1 MAGATSNSQSKGNST
16 MPEVRRVYE
25 TTFIVNASLDDHQI
39 DGVIE
44 KVKEVITKNTGE
56 IRELVKWGRKRFAYT
71 IKKKNNGFYVVIEF
85 MAPGDTIAKLERHY
99 FLDENIL
106 RYITLVLDKRALKA
120 RTAAALL
127 AAEQP
132 ATEVK
137 TDDAAKAAVPAPAPA
152 PAAPSP
158 ATTTP

>member
-1 MAGATSNSQSKGNST
+1 
-16 MPEVRRVYE
+16 MPDVKRVYE

-39 DGVIE
+39 DVVID
-44 KVKEVITKNTGE
+44 KVKDLIVKNGGE

-85 MAPGDTIAKLERHY
+85 AAGGDVIAKLERHY

-106 RYITLVLDKRALKA
+106 RYLSLVLDKRALKA

-132 ATEVK
+132 AAESK
-137 TDDAAKAAVPAPAPA
+137 PEDATKAATVPAPSTT
-152 PAAPSP
+152 PSAP
-158 ATTTP
+158 ATT

>member
-1 MAGATSNSQSKGNST
+1 
-16 MPEVRRVYE
+16 MPDTRRVYE
-25 TTFIVNASLDDHQI
+25 TTFIVSASLDDHQI

-44 KVKEVITKNTGE
+44 KVRDLITKNGGE
-56 IRELVKWGRKRFAYT
+56 IRELVKWGRKRFSYT

-85 MAPGDTIAKLERHY
+85 MAPGDLIAKLERHY
-99 FLDENIL
+99 FLDESIL

-132 ATEVK
+132 AAEAK
-137 TDDAAKAAVPAPAPA
+137 TDEAAKAAAPAPA
-152 PAAPSP
+152 TQSP